1 MKESLEGERQNAGP
15 LNCTIGMIMI
25 DLDYFKPFNDSYGH
39 EAGEFVWI
47 ELAGFRGKFIRNSKI
62 GCRYGVKS

>member
-1 MKESLEGERQNAGP
+1 
-15 LNCTIGMIMI
+15 MI